1 VADIFSAEEA
11 AAAVERLRKSHEPS
25 RIYSRAEVFKF
36 FEQHRRGEL
45 SGAEWV
51 RLEFL
56 LIRAGAEGRILGG
69 LDINDRGEKGPSR

>member
-1 VADIFSAEEA
+1 MPDCITAAEVRQFEDP
-11 AAAVERLRKSHEPS
+11 RRT
-25 RIYSRAEVFKF
+25 YSRSEIAALYAA
-36 FEQHRRGEL
+36 HGRGEIV
-45 SGAEWV
+45 GPQWA